1 MRIGFAHQY
10 DVYRSDLARTQGHL
24 FDSQRRI
31 TTGKKILGLSDD
43 PNGATAAIGLRRLY
57 SAAEQYEKNLTTAKG
72 FLGMTESTL
81 GEMTTLVNRANELA
95 VAGANGTLDQTARE
109 GIVREISEI
118 QRRLVDLGNSEGP
131 GNRRLFA
138 GQLADVKPFNVEDN
152 VLVYRGDTN
161 DMSVEISATETL
173 TITTQLGTALPQLF
187 ADLNTLKN
195 HLQSGTTG
203 SISGESIPAMQQATR
218 NLTLM
223 RSTVGTRLQTVE
235 QSTAHHTRRMDELT
249 AQISDVEDVDM
260 SEAILDYK
268 MAETAYQAAL
278 QSVSMISRLSL
289 MDFMR

>member
-10 DVYRSDLARTQGHL
+10 DVYRSDLARTQGQL
-24 FDSQRRI
+24 FESQRRI

-43 PNGATAAIGLRRLY
+43 PNGATASIGLRRLY
-57 SAAEQYEKNLTTAKG
+57 SAAEQYSKNLTTAKG

-81 GEMTTLVNRANELA
+81 GEMATLVNRANELA

-109 GIVREISEI
+109 GLIREIAEI
-118 QRRLVDLGNSEGP
+118 QRRLVDLGNTEGP

-138 GQLADVKPFNVEDN
+138 GQLADTKPFNVDGDT
-152 VLVYRGDTN
+152 LVYSGDAN
-161 DMSVEISATETL
+161 DMTVEISATETM
-173 TITTQLGTALPQLF
+173 TITTQLGTALPKIF

-203 SISGESIPAMQQATR
+203 SISGESIPAMQQASR

-223 RSTVGTRLQTVE
+223 RATVGTRLQTVE